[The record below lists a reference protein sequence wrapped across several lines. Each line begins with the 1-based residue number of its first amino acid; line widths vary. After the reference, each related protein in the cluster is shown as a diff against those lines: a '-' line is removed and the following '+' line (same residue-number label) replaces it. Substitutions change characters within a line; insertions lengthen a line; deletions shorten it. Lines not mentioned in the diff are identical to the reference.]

1 MFMIFGVVRLIVLT
15 VTAIVAYVLS
25 SIALYR
31 IAKNNGVDHLWLA
44 FVPILQYY
52 VVGSLCEEYRLF
64 GVNIKP
70 LSALMPLLILL
81 QVLLGASSS
90 FFAFIPSLILSA
102 VIALI
107 MHKFFYLLDPGKAV
121 ILAILCIFG
130 RLVTAIV
137 LFYIMDLRV
146 QMSPGAYVYP
156 FEDKF
161 N

>member
-1 MFMIFGVVRLIVLT
+1 MFMIFGVFRFIIMT
-15 VTAIVAYVLS
+15 VMVIVAYVLS

-31 IAKNNGVDHLWLA
+31 IAKNNGVDHLWIA

-52 VVGSLCEEYRLF
+52 VIGSLCEEYRLF
-64 GVNIKP
+64 GVNLKP
-70 LSALMPLLILL
+70 LSAIMPLLLLL

-90 FFAFIPSLILSA
+90 FFAFIPSLIISA

-107 MHKFFYLLDPGKAV
+107 MHKFFYLFDPGKAV
-121 ILAILCIFG
+121 VLAILCVFG
-130 RLVTAIV
+130 SLVTAIV

-156 FEDKF
+156 FGDKF